1 LGGVVQL
8 VRIRPADAEA
18 SWRLFVSR
26 PDQRLSFTDC
36 TSFALMRRL
45 KLTTA
50 VSLDQDFRA
59 FGLVTL
65 PSFVG

>member
-1 LGGVVQL
+1 
-8 VRIRPADAEA
+8 
-18 SWRLFVSR
+18 
-26 PDQRLSFTDC
+26 
-36 TSFALMRRL
+36 MRRL